1 MTENILGKEKKK
13 TKAILVSLITKD
25 MSENEADISLC
36 ELERLCDTAGAEVF
50 AKMMQNKETPDP
62 RTYIG
67 KGKVSELS
75 ELCKNNEV
83 NTVVF
88 DCELSPSQ
96 IRNLEDDIGG
106 EVSVIDRSMLILDI
120 FALHAVTGEGKLQ
133 VELAQLKY
141 TVPRL
146 VGKGLELS
154 RLGGG
159 VGTRGPGE
167 SKLETDR
174 RHVKRRMDMLEAQ
187 IKEMAKNREIQ
198 RAQRD
203 RSGIFKFAVAG
214 YTNAGKSTLL
224 NRLTDAGI
232 LSEDKL
238 FATLDP
244 TTRKFM
250 LPSGEEVL
258 ITDTVGFIRNLPHH
272 LIKAFKSTFE
282 EVCHADAII
291 VMADASDPEADS
303 QLAVTEKL
311 IEELGAG
318 DKPIV
323 YVYNKCDKGIA
334 CHHAAP
340 TENSVYISALTG
352 DGIEKLTDKLES
364 IASDGKKLCI
374 FEIPNDKLGL
384 INSIYAN
391 AAVQNVEYGE
401 NGALVSAVA
410 DKKARGMFE
419 KYRKE

>member
-244 TTRKFM
+244 TTRKFT

-318 DKPIV
+318 DKPII

-340 TENSVYISALTG
+340 TENSVYISAG
-352 DGIEKLTDKLES
+352 
-364 IASDGKKLCI
+364 
-374 FEIPNDKLGL
+374 
-384 INSIYAN
+384 
-391 AAVQNVEYGE
+391 AA
-401 NGALVSAVA
+401 
-410 DKKARGMFE
+410 
-419 KYRKE
+419 